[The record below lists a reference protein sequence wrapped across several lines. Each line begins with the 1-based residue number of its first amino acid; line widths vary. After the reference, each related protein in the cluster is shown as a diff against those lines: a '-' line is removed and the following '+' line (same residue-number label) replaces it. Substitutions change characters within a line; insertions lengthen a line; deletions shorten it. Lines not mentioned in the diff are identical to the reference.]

1 MGTTPVIRVK
11 GMSRLQ
17 YIFQWDKD
25 CRHYAYEPKDQREA
39 DDIFRTQGRLYKRMF
54 FSVLMDEKKE
64 PVKQAVESD
73 HHFIKEEPKKELK
86 EEPKKELKKEP
97 KKEPKKELKK
107 SRVKAKPVLQA
118 VEEEA
123 TTE

>member
-17 YIFQWDKD
+17 YVFEWDKE

-64 PVKQAVESD
+64 SETD
-73 HHFIKEEPKKELK
+73 HHFVKEKPASK
-86 EEPKKELKKEP
+86 
-97 KKEPKKELKK
+97 KK
-107 SRVKAKPVLQA
+107 SKPKVEKTDRAPELQA
-118 VEEEA
+118 VVEKD
-123 TTE
+123 